1 MFLKDDE
8 NKDGKSGNVAG
19 SADTILRT
27 RRIFKMKKNS
37 GGRKKQSW
45 KALNTRV
52 VVKKSRHEK
61 YLFLICFF
69 KSRHEEYFCRS
80 CFFKSGHG
88 Q

>member
-1 MFLKDDE
+1 MAISKEDIKPLAWSAEDEPMFLKDDE

-45 KALNTRV
+45 KALNTRAN
-52 VVKKSRHEK
+52 
-61 YLFLICFF
+61 
-69 KSRHEEYFCRS
+69 
-80 CFFKSGHG
+80 GAG
-88 Q
+88 